1 MRLSEKRVRLSIDI
15 PPEEQLWL
23 KVLAA
28 SKHTSVSNLVLSCI
42 REHLPCKIAHVPNKK
57 TAASLIESAY
67 EKDAKSFASPLEMF
81 KYLGLPTTCL
91 PQNSQKTSKKTSK
104 KRVVKKRFRVAE

>member
-1 MRLSEKRVRLSIDI
+1 MRISEKRVRLSIDI

-28 SKHTSVSNLVLSCI
+28 SQHTSINNLVLSCI

-57 TAASLIESAY
+57 TAAHLAESEC
-67 EKDAKSFASPLEMF
+67 EKDAKSFSSPLEMF

-91 PQNSQKTSKKTSK
+91 PQGSQKILKKISK
-104 KRVVKKRFRVAE
+104 KRVVKKKI